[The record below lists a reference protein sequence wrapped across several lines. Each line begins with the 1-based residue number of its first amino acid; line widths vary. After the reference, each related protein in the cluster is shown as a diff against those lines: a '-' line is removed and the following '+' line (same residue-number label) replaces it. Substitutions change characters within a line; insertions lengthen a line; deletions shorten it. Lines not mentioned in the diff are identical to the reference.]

1 MALIRGYSKVDQ
13 EGRIIVPLN
22 ICRYCQLSPDYPV
35 EIAVVRIINTV
46 RFPHMVIYRFP
57 YVPFISPMEATM
69 LETQAKIDAQGR
81 IILSQELMEELKLG
95 PGYIVEFK
103 IHGAKGQHW
112 VVVHNRGPWRQ
123 TTLQERM
130 GHKNAPKWRKVEVNY

>member
-35 EIAVVRIINTV
+35 EIMVLRIKQTS

-69 LETQAKIDAQGR
+69 LETQTKIDAQGR
-81 IILSQELMEELKLG
+81 IILSQAVMEEIKLG

-112 VVVHNRGPWRQ
+112 VIVHNRGSWRQ
-123 TTLQERM
+123 TTLQQRI
-130 GHKNAPKWRKVEVNY
+130 GHKNVPKWRKVEVNY